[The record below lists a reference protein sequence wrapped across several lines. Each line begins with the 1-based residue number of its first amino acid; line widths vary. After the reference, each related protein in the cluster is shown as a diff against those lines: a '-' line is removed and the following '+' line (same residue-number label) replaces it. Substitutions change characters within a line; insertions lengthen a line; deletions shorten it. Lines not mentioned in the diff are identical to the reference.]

1 MTVINLAS
9 GKPMGATPTLSDLWD
24 EGTWLEW
31 RSRIEHLSPI
41 RLDELTTT
49 AQSRGEFI
57 VGARLLRLD
66 ERQRA
71 GDGGFGPSPMQL
83 MVADLLATGRFMN
96 VIDEARRTTKTTAIQ
111 CVMLGR
117 GSSRED
123 YTMGWTMFTTGQ
135 KAGDRFR
142 EDIVKH
148 IVKVYPDAKTRPFS
162 IGLSKGHE
170 SLEFRDTG
178 SILRVGTPNGD
189 MFRSGG
195 FDFAFGDEGGEADV
209 EQGEEVARAVIPT
222 MDTKIG
228 AQFVIAGTGAKFRT
242 NQLLWDNLHDDDAAV
257 LWHGIPET
265 VDRSELV
272 SWEPDMPH
280 PKTGATGGRMREWI
294 ERTHCGLGFTTLL
307 DAPKRS
313 FDRVSLDDFLIEYG
327 GQFGL
332 EGAADVLIPPAQ
344 LERALT
350 REAFPALP
358 DRFSVAM
365 KVHHLGTHASLAIAW
380 DYEPVGDLV
389 TAAQR
394 LDGTV
399 TTPKKRAV
407 ALWWWQQGLPGFDTE
422 VLLRMRRH
430 PGRVLHY
437 DKRGYTEEI
446 AEKKLAL
453 AVPAPS
459 MKSTTPADIP
469 GSTVGLL
476 RALEEGSVVMFAHPE
491 LERAARIATRQA
503 FGNYGTFRFGAPK
516 ADPEADVTPIEAA
529 ALALRFLSD
538 APSVVKPEDAFQF

>member
-1 MTVINLAS
+1 MT
-9 GKPMGATPTLSDLWD
+9 KATPTLSDLWD

-57 VGARLLRLD
+57 QGARLLRLN

-117 GSSRED
+117 GAMRED

-148 IVKVYPDAKTRPFS
+148 IVKVFPDAKSRPFS

-170 SLEFRDTG
+170 SLEFLETG

-209 EQGEEVARAVIPT
+209 EQGEDVVRAVIPT

-228 AQFVIAGTGAKFRT
+228 AQFVIAGTGAKFRS
-242 NQLLWDNLHDDDAAV
+242 NQLLWDNLHDDDASV

-265 VDRSELV
+265 VDRAELV

-294 ERTHCGLGFTTLL
+294 ERTHTGLGFTTLL

-313 FDRVSLDDFLIEYG
+313 FDRVPLDDFLIEYG

-332 EGAADVLIPPAQ
+332 EGAADVLIPPAH
-344 LERALT
+344 LARAMT
-350 REAFPALP
+350 HEAFPGVP

-365 KVHHLGTHASLAIAW
+365 KVHHLGTHGSLAIAW
-380 DYEPVGDLV
+380 DYEPPGDLV
-389 TAAQR
+389 TAAQK
-394 LDGTV
+394 LAGTDAA
-399 TTPKKRAV
+399 PRKRAV
-407 ALWWWQQGLPGFDTE
+407 ALWHWQQGLPGFDTE

-430 PGRVLHY
+430 PGKVLHY

-453 AVPAPS
+453 AVPAPL
-459 MKSTTPADIP
+459 MKATTPADIP
-469 GSTVGLL
+469 GSTVGFL
-476 RALEEGSVVMFAHPE
+476 RALEEDSVVIFYHPE

-503 FGNYGTFRFGAPK
+503 FGNFGTFRFGAPK
-516 ADPEADVTPIEAA
+516 SDPEADVTPIETV
-529 ALALRFLSD
+529 ALALRGLGD
-538 APSVVKPEDAFQF
+538 APTTVKPTDVFQF